1 MSDLAIHVESLGKRY
16 RIGGHKHTFSLRD
29 RLAHLATAPMRWFS
43 SNGASGSDAGPR
55 HIWALRNVSFDL
67 QEGEVLGLIGRNGAG
82 KTTLL
87 RVLSRVTQP
96 TEGDAEIRGR
106 VGSLLEVGTGFHPEL
121 TGREN
126 TYLNGAILGMGK
138 KEIARKFDDIVAFAE
153 VADFI
158 DTPLKRYST
167 GMQMRLAFAVAAH
180 FEPQILLVDE
190 VLAVGDMAFQK
201 KCLGKM
207 GEVAHAGRTI
217 IFVSHNLSAINALCP
232 RSILM
237 EHGGVV
243 MDGDTSDVL
252 TAYHAGASGIEDS
265 GSDLTNRIRTGTGRA
280 FFRSI
285 ALQPLGPDGDNIP
298 AFRPGGDLLIDI
310 EIESREELRDSYV
323 AAVIYDAGGYR
334 LVDINTAK
342 KAEFVSLRAGERA
355 RIRFVIRELLLK
367 PGTYFLGLW
376 LGRDSIE
383 EVDSLACAATLEVA
397 PSADSSNSVIVW
409 PGPYVCRFESSISSL
424 QESVVE

>member
-1 MSDLAIHVESLGKRY
+1 MSSTVIRAEGLGKQYRVGERERY
-16 RIGGHKHTFSLRD
+16 LALRD
-29 RLAHLATAPMRWFS
+29 ILMRVVRSPLNFFRPARS
-43 SNGASGSDAGPR
+43 ELM
-55 HIWALRNVSFDL
+55 WALRDVSF
-67 QEGEVLGLIGRNGAG
+67 QVEHGEVIGIIGRNGAG

-87 RVLSRVTQP
+87 KILSRVTRP
-96 TEGDAEIRGR
+96 TVGFAEVRGR
-106 VGSLLEVGTGFHPEL
+106 MGSLLEVGTGFHPEL

-126 TYLNGAILGMGK
+126 MYLSGAILGMSK
-138 KEIARKFDDIVAFAE
+138 QEIRRKFDTIVAFAG
-153 VADFI
+153 VDRFI
-158 DTPLKRYST
+158 DTPLKHYST

-180 FEPQILLVDE
+180 LESDILFVDE
-190 VLAVGDMAFQK
+190 VLAVGDLSFQK
-201 KCLGKM
+201 KCLAKM

-217 IFVSHNLSAINALCP
+217 VFVSHNLSAINTLCP

-237 EHGGVV
+237 ERGRVV
-243 MDGDTSDVL
+243 LDGNTSDVL
-252 TAYHAGASGIEDS
+252 TAYHAGASGIEDA
-265 GSDLTNRIRTGTGRA
+265 GTDLTNRIRTGTGRA

-285 ALQPLGPDGDNIP
+285 ALQPLGPDGESIP
-298 AFRPGGDLLIDI
+298 VFRPGGDLLIDT
-310 EIESREELRDSYV
+310 EIESRGELRNSYV
-323 AAVIYDAGGYR
+323 AAIIYDAGGYR

-367 PGTYFLGLW
+367 PGTYVIGLW

-383 EVDSLACAATLEVA
+383 EVDNLAYAATLEVA
-397 PSADSSNSVIVW
+397 PSSDSSKSVTIW